1 MSEADAG
8 AEPRYIPYE
17 VALKIVGAVMEE
29 EHLYEPERRILT
41 VYDIQDREL
50 CWFDAEEIMAEL
62 AQQEGGLLSLEA
74 TERRHIQ
81 NVLDL
86 MEGNVTKAARSLGI
100 DRVTLYNK
108 IKKYGL
114 KR

>member
-41 VYDIQDREL
+41 IYDIQDREL

-62 AQQEGGLLSLEA
+62 AQQEGGLPK
-74 TERRHIQ
+74 
-81 NVLDL
+81 
-86 MEGNVTKAARSLGI
+86 KADEVKARAVELIMHQIPVWVVKG
-100 DRVTLYNK
+100 RQQQAA
-108 IKKYGL
+108 
-114 KR
+114 